1 MGTVASRLFGALR
14 FWFAAIRDVL
24 LPRGCAGC
32 DKPDEVL
39 CPSCAS
45 LFGHVYRKA
54 LPGNAGCCYGCSWYR
69 GAVRQAILNWKDH
82 GDEECDCAFA
92 LLLADLALKVLR
104 QEGPYSRTR
113 SLALVPAPS
122 SASSMHRRGRWQTLP
137 LVRLM
142 ARRLDR
148 QGFSAVAKPVL
159 KLEGV
164 QGKSVQ
170 ASSAQSRSRR
180 IAGHVRVTEDLKGD
194 DSLFIVIDDIMTTG
208 ATMGQCISALRA
220 AGASNVIGLAL
231 ACTPNRDE

>member
-1 MGTVASRLFGALR
+1 MRTVVLR
-14 FWFAAIRDVL
+14 FFDVLRAWLAAIEDVL

-45 LFGHVYRKA
+45 LFGHAYPKA
-54 LPGNAGCCYGCSWYR
+54 LPGDAGCCYGCSWYR

-82 GDEECDCAFA
+82 GDEECDRAFA
-92 LLLADLALKVLR
+92 LVLADLALKVVA
-104 QEGPYSRTR
+104 QESPYSRTR
-113 SLALVPAPS
+113 SLALIPAPS
-122 SASSMHRRGRWQTLP
+122 SPSSMHRRGRWQTLP

-142 ARRLDR
+142 ARRLDSL
-148 QGFSAVAKPVL
+148 GFSVVTKPVL

-164 QGKSVQ
+164 HGKSVQ

-180 IAGHVRVTEDLKGD
+180 IEGHVRVIEDLKGD
-194 DSLFIVIDDIMTTG
+194 DSLFIVVDDIVTTG

-220 AGASNVIGLAL
+220 AGARNVIGLAL